1 MRYALSIIVMLSFLY
16 AAPVLADDGHVSQST
31 LSVLGLGGLE
41 VVSDAEA
48 MQVRG
53 MSGNA
58 WTQGLS
64 IVSGLL
70 IDPNT
75 KSYVWGSDVNMAHA
89 SAENAGLQVLTQA
102 EHAQSSAVALDLQV
116 TSVPGIY
123 SGVLAGTAGGS
134 GVAAS
139 Q

>member
-1 MRYALSIIVMLSFLY
+1 MRYALSIIVILSLMGT
-16 AAPVLADDGHVSQST
+16 APALADDGHVSPNT
-31 LSVLGLGGLE
+31 LSALGLGGME

-53 MSGNA
+53 LSGNA

-64 IVSGLL
+64 IVMGIL

-75 KSYVWGSDVNMAHA
+75 KSYVWGTDVNYAHA

-102 EHAQSSAVALDLQV
+102 EHAQSSAIALDLEV

-123 SGVLAGTAGGS
+123 VGVLAGTAGGS
-134 GVAAS
+134 GIAAS